1 MCRYCTSYTVVGM
14 SHATQLAKAETF
26 ANFIDTLVGWVL
38 NICDG
43 QPIYLTGYSFGAISA
58 LLIARQLHAI
68 GRTVDALVLI
78 EPPRLAAATLSNV
91 YTPAE
96 SAFRRASSLVPS
108 SVSYPRQ
115 DSMQATR
122 RSVTF
127 LSEAGELLSDFVL
140 CAPTLWIHAA
150 DSQSG
155 VENFFGPPDSDRTVD
170 EQLARNQAVLHYIR
184 SDWRLS
190 EDSCGHLKE
199 VVVTGDH
206 ACISEE
212 KHAEQTLRPLL
223 RFFDA
228 AQKSSRAATALGAN
242 FLQHS
247 DSDQECNVE
256 HIGAAWYEKDIQWH
270 GVQPQFP
277 WAATVDTAVAV
288 WAAKCGL
295 QNVGKKEVQY
305 ALLVIDTVLL
315 WQHVGRV
322 GMNAPDLSEY
332 RAYRATSTRVCHLE
346 PWLYFAL
353 LKALEGGD
361 IRAHEARHHFERSN
375 GISQSVYFEP
385 PMLPERQIVGCF
397 ELVDVE
403 IFGLTISAGCGAFG
417 RLVHTEEGT
426 MAVVMKL
433 RVGGQILSMSY
444 SGEWHTIGSNVSSHV
459 LHWARCNQGH
469 CEADRIIDIMPRPHN
484 YFGTRVRKLHLSDD
498 AQLLR
503 LSSTNGVCERWAR
516 APPCGWKLAEAPA
529 LDTDGLRE
537 MLMGDIPH
545 EPARITTESR
555 QCASQLQ
562 QAGLAMQALALMY
575 PKTTP
580 ASSAS

>member
-1 MCRYCTSYTVVGM
+1 
-14 SHATQLAKAETF
+14 
-26 ANFIDTLVGWVL
+26 
-38 NICDG
+38 
-43 QPIYLTGYSFGAISA
+43 
-58 LLIARQLHAI
+58 
-68 GRTVDALVLI
+68 
-78 EPPRLAAATLSNV
+78 
-91 YTPAE
+91 
-96 SAFRRASSLVPS
+96 
-108 SVSYPRQ
+108 
-115 DSMQATR
+115 MQATR

-199 VVVTGDH
+199 VVVTWDH

-332 RAYRATSTRVCHLE
+332 RAYRGTSTRVCHLE

-385 PMLPERQIVGCF
+385 P
-397 ELVDVE
+397 
-403 IFGLTISAGCGAFG
+403 
-417 RLVHTEEGT
+417 
-426 MAVVMKL
+426 
-433 RVGGQILSMSY
+433 
-444 SGEWHTIGSNVSSHV
+444 
-459 LHWARCNQGH
+459 
-469 CEADRIIDIMPRPHN
+469 
-484 YFGTRVRKLHLSDD
+484 
-498 AQLLR
+498 
-503 LSSTNGVCERWAR
+503 
-516 APPCGWKLAEAPA
+516 
-529 LDTDGLRE
+529 
-537 MLMGDIPH
+537 
-545 EPARITTESR
+545 
-555 QCASQLQ
+555 
-562 QAGLAMQALALMY
+562 
-575 PKTTP
+575 
-580 ASSAS
+580 